1 MSERWYEY
9 WFANVKGIRAA
20 RKQQLR
26 QKAPSAEALYY
37 IEETEKNVEKTGGL
51 PVQTGESEP
60 LKTEE
65 IRLICESR
73 EEKDWKKEYQSCC
86 DRGILLVTRQDAEY
100 PKRLRELPGMPYALY
115 VKGKLPDEAR
125 KSVAVVG
132 ARRCTP
138 YGERM
143 TLKFAETLAEH
154 GVQLISGMARG
165 IDGAAQRGAL
175 NAGGRT
181 FAVLGCGADV
191 CYPREHQG
199 LYEDLQ
205 REGGA
210 VSEYPPGF
218 PPLPANFPA
227 RNRIISGLADV
238 VLVMEAKEKSGS
250 LITADMALEQGRDV
264 YALPGPVESVLSA
277 GCNRLIRQGAGI
289 LLSPQDL
296 LEELQ
301 ISSEIRHDR
310 KRGKEGKNK
319 IMLES
324 GELLVYSQIDLYPRS
339 REELSQLTGLS
350 ARELTAHLVSL
361 ELKGYIE
368 ERSKNYYIRR
378 R

>member
-1 MSERWYEY
+1 MNEKWYEY
-9 WFANVKGIRAA
+9 WFANVKGISAA
-20 RKQQLR
+20 RKVQLR
-26 QKAPSAEALYY
+26 QNAVSAEALYY
-37 IEETEKNVEKTGGL
+37 IEETKKNDALIAERAGMTGA
-51 PVQTGESEP
+51 V
-60 LKTEE
+60 KAEE
-65 IRLICESR
+65 MRLIRESR
-73 EEKDWKKEYQSCC
+73 GEREWKKEYQRCC
-86 DRGILLVTRQDAEY
+86 DSGICMVTRQDREY
-100 PKRLRELPGMPYALY
+100 PKRLLELPGMPYALY
-115 VKGKLPDEAR
+115 LKGRLPEEER
-125 KSVAVVG
+125 RTVAVVG

-143 TLKFAETLAEH
+143 TLEFAEVLAEN

-175 NAGGRT
+175 NGGGRT

-191 CYPREHQG
+191 CYPREHRG
-199 LYEDLQ
+199 LYEDMQ
-205 REGGA
+205 KEGG
-210 VSEYPPGF
+210 VISEYPPGF

-264 YALPGPVESVLSA
+264 YALPGPIESALSA

-296 LEELQ
+296 LEEMQVTPKNTIDL
-301 ISSEIRHDR
+301 

-324 GELLVYSQIDLYPRS
+324 GENLVYSMLSLYPKS
-339 REELSQLTGLS
+339 CEELVKLTGLS

-378 R
+378 RQI